1 MIAKKTTA
9 IAACFTIL
17 TVPNLVEAQFQDQSG
32 YDPSMT
38 APDNAAETY
47 RNNILKIFYSGENP
61 RLDYNLRGYDISLC
75 PNVIGRVNVSNPND
89 GNDWPESARKCLG
102 EHGAFIAAPYP
113 AAAIILNS
121 INENASGT
129 VEAAVQFLDVN
140 GELVRPN
147 TVAVYDLDRRL
158 VAADFEGFS
167 STSADVNYHFL
178 VDRSGSMRSSIDD
191 VRSSVI
197 HFAQSLP
204 NSRECLL
211 YSFASDFIAHS
222 GRDCQSIGNVMNRI
236 EFGGST
242 NLYTALDGVF
252 SEIPRA
258 DPGSD
263 RFDVVLVFSDGVPT
277 DSPDLRARVQTAKTA
292 PLFVY
297 WMGQYNKDALS
308 GIVDYEAAAM
318 QGPHSVSMDTFLEKI
333 GVSVEEQFV
342 IRFNRPQ

>member
-17 TVPNLVEAQFQDQSG
+17 MVPNLVEAQFRDPSG
-32 YDPSMT
+32 YDPSLT
-38 APDNAAETY
+38 APSNAAERY
-47 RNNILKIFYSGENP
+47 RNTLEEFYTGENP
-61 RLDYNLRGYDISLC
+61 RVDYRLTNYDKSLCSNVISLVDV
-75 PNVIGRVNVSNPND
+75 PNPND
-89 GNDWPESARKCLG
+89 GNDWPSSARECLG
-102 EHGAFIAAPYP
+102 EHGAFIAASYP
-113 AAAIILNS
+113 AKAILLNS
-121 INENASGT
+121 IIEDASGT
-129 VEAAVQFLDVN
+129 VKAIVQFLDVN

-147 TVAVYDLDRRL
+147 TVAVYDFDKRL
-158 VAADFEGFS
+158 VAADLEGFS

-178 VDRSGSMRSSIDD
+178 VDRSGSMRSSMDD

-258 DPGSD
+258 SPESD

-277 DSPDLRARVQTAKTA
+277 DSPDLRAGVQTAKTA

-297 WMGQYNKDALS
+297 WMGQYDRDALS
-308 GIVDYEAAAM
+308 GIVDYEAAAT